1 MRLKIR
7 FQSESR
13 SVKFY
18 STKFKAK
25 SIGDNFKI
33 TAFLALNRFA
43 KNAKNNDFFTYT
55 TENKKA
61 VILKLSPIDLALNF
75 VL

>member
-1 MRLKIR
+1 MRLKID
-7 FQSESR
+7 
-13 SVKFY
+13 
-18 STKFKAK
+18 
-25 SIGDNFKI
+25 DNFKI
-33 TAFLALNRFA
+33 TAFLVLNRFA
-43 KNAKNNDFFTYT
+43 KNAKNNDFFAYT

>member
-1 MRLKIR
+1 M
-7 FQSESR
+7 
-13 SVKFY
+13 Y
-18 STKFKAK
+18 STKCNAK

-33 TAFLALNRFA
+33 TAYLVLNRFA
-43 KNAKNNDFFTYT
+43 KNAKNNDFFAST

-75 VL
+75 VRQNFYRS